1 MTRLP
6 ELIDSL
12 ERSPRQGAAV
22 DDPEGARY
30 VVISETALNMIIKEL
45 RQGLPE
51 RPGAEY
57 FGSDVPE

>member
-6 ELIDSL
+6 ELIDSP

-30 VVISETALNMIIKEL
+30 IVISETALNWIIREL
-45 RQGLPE
+45 RQGLSE
-51 RPGAEY
+51 RPRAEY
-57 FGSDVPE
+57 FASDVPE